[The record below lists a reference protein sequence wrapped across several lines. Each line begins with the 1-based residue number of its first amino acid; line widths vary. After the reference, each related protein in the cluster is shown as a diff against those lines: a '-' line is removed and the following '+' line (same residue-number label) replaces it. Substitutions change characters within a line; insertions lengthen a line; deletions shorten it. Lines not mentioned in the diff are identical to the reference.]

1 MKLHRTY
8 VEKPWGTMRLPPMFD
23 APKGKMIGEVHFTN
37 DADLPLLVK
46 YIFTRERLSIQV
58 HPNDEQAIARGLQK
72 GKSECWYILD
82 AEPGSTIA
90 LGPKRK
96 LSVDEL
102 RSSALDGSIEGLMD
116 WRPVRAGDFYY
127 VPAGTIHAIGAGLS
141 LIEFQQNADATYRLY
156 DYGRPRELH
165 LDDAVSV
172 ANPAPYP
179 DALVQHV
186 SPDERHMLVNG
197 PQFRL
202 VYSSGDT
209 MQDRERW
216 IIPLEGS
223 VQSGSDLAKPGDV
236 LVLEPAERLESD
248 RALMLIGATA

>member
-1 MKLHRTY
+1 MKLRRSY

-23 APKGKMIGEVHFTN
+23 APKGKTIGEVHFT
-37 DADLPLLVK
+37 DGAGLPLLVK

-58 HPNDEQAIARGLQK
+58 HPSDEQAAARGLPK

-90 LGPKRK
+90 LGPKRG
-96 LSVDEL
+96 LSIEEL

-116 WRPVRAGDFYY
+116 WRPVRAGDFYF
-127 VPAGTIHAIGAGLS
+127 VPAGTIHAIGGGLS
-141 LIEFQQNADATYRLY
+141 LIEFQQNADATYRIY

-165 LDDAVSV
+165 LDDALSV

-179 DALVQHV
+179 DALAQHV
-186 SPDERHMLVNG
+186 TPDEEHVLVNG

-202 VYSSGDT
+202 VYSIGDT
-209 MQDRERW
+209 MQDRQRW
-216 IIPLEGS
+216 IIPLEGRL
-223 VQSGSDLAKPGDV
+223 QSGNEIAVPGDV

-248 RALMLIGATA
+248 CARMLIGAMA